1 MQIGNVF
8 GEEGGEVELEERLL
22 GCNYIT
28 APAKLRCIFSTSL
41 SLLLLLLHFFN
52 KLLHC
57 FSPEEIFALS
67 FPSSLRQFTL
77 LKLNNERSEKIPSH
91 GERQRS

>member
-1 MQIGNVF
+1 MQIENVF
-8 GEEGGEVELEERLL
+8 GEEGGEVEERLL